1 MASVPYAP
9 KRPHK
14 ITQHHITRVDNYYWM
29 RNREDPE
36 VMQYL
41 RTENDYVEET
51 MAHTKPLQTKLFEEM
66 KARIKED
73 DATVPEKQG
82 DYFYYSRTEIS
93 KQYPIYCRKKHTLDA
108 PEEII
113 LDQNQL
119 AEGKSFSRI
128 VSFSISPD
136 GTKLAYSVDPDG
148 SEVCTLYVK
157 DLITG
162 TLLPEQFANT
172 YGEVYWHSGAVWSN
186 DGRVLYYQT
195 MDAALRPHRIFQHIL
210 GTDPSE
216 DRLLYEE
223 CDETFF
229 LWMTKSRSQA
239 FIQAN
244 SHSTMTDEWRIL
256 PADGVS
262 TDFQI
267 FEPRRDGIEYQIE
280 HAGNKFFII
289 TNENAQNFKLMETPV
304 NATAK
309 ENWREVIPHRPDTL
323 ITGMDAFENFIALY
337 ERKDGFRQIRISAPD
352 GRNNVRYITFPEPAY
367 TFYPARNPEYK
378 ADALRFVYMSLIT
391 PNSVIDYHV
400 GTNQWETK
408 KQDEIPSGYDPGQYI
423 SERTYATAPD
433 GVGVPMSIVY
443 KKGIKKDGTSPTL
456 LYGYGSYGFSTDPW
470 FDLNRI
476 SLLDRGFVFAIGH
489 IRGGS
494 ELGRGWYDDGKL
506 FNKKNTFTDF
516 IACAEHLIAEG
527 YTSKDKLAIMG
538 GSAGGLLVSA
548 CMIMRPDLFKVVID
562 QVPFVDV
569 ISSMSDP
576 TIPLTTLEYDQWGS
590 PENKEQFDYML
601 SYSPYDNIRAT
612 EYPHL
617 LITTGLNDP
626 RVAYWEPA
634 KFAAKLRELKTDNN
648 LLLLKTEFDSG
659 HHGASGRYDVLKDT
673 TLEYAFLITQ
683 LAAESESN
691 LDGTTQISS
700 VEQHSINIP
709 HYVAHH

>member
-9 KRPHK
+9 KRPHEVA
-14 ITQHHITRVDNYYWM
+14 QHGIMRVDNYYWM

-41 RTENDYVEET
+41 RTENDYVEEM
-51 MAHTKPLQTKLFEEM
+51 MAHTKPLQAKLFEEM

-82 DYFYYSRTEIS
+82 GYFYYSQTEAG
-93 KQYPIYCRKKHTLDA
+93 KQYPIFCRRKGSLDA

-113 LDQNQL
+113 LDQNLL
-119 AEGKSFSRI
+119 AEGRSFSR
-128 VSFSISPD
+128 VTAFAVSPD
-136 GTKLAYSVDPDG
+136 GTKLAYSIDPDG
-148 SEVCTLYVK
+148 YEICTLYIK
-157 DLITG
+157 DLVTG
-162 TLLPEQFANT
+162 SLLPEQFPNT
-172 YGEVYWHSGAVWSN
+172 YGEVYGHSGAEWSN
-186 DGRVLYYQT
+186 DGRVLFYQT
-195 MDAALRPHRIFQHIL
+195 MDAALRPYRIFRHVI

-216 DRLLYEE
+216 DQLLYEE

-244 SHSTMTDEWRIL
+244 SHSTTTDEWRIL
-256 PADGVS
+256 PADSAG
-262 TDFQI
+262 TEFKIFQSRQ
-267 FEPRRDGIEYQIE
+267 PGIEYQIE
-280 HAGNKFFII
+280 HADGRFFIT
-289 TNENAQNFKLMETPV
+289 TNENAQNFKLMETPLD
-304 NATAK
+304 ATTK
-309 ENWREVIPHRPDTL
+309 ENWREVIPHRDDTL
-323 ITGMDAFENFIALY
+323 ITGMDAFEDFLALY

-352 GRNNVRYITFPEPAY
+352 GKGHPRNVVFPESVY
-367 TFYPARNPEYK
+367 TFYPMNNPEYK
-378 ADALRFVYMSLIT
+378 TDTLRLFYTSLTT

-400 GTNQWETK
+400 DTGQWEIRK
-408 KQDEIPSGYDPGQYI
+408 RDEIPSGYDSSQYV

-433 GVGVPMSIVY
+433 GVRVPMSIVH
-443 KKGIKKDGTSPTL
+443 KKGIRKDGTNPTL
-456 LYGYGSYGFSTDPW
+456 LYGYGSYGFSTEPW
-470 FDLNRI
+470 FDLNRL

-506 FNKKNTFTDF
+506 LNKKNTFTDF

-527 YTSKDKLAIMG
+527 FTSKEKLAIMG
-538 GSAGGLLVSA
+538 ASAGGLLVSA

-569 ISSMSDP
+569 ITSMSDP
-576 TIPLTTLEYDQWGS
+576 TIPLTTLEYDQWGN
-590 PENKEQFDYML
+590 PANKEHFDYML
-601 SYSPYDNIRAT
+601 SYSPYDNLRAAG
-612 EYPHL
+612 YPHL
-617 LITTGLNDP
+617 LITTGLNDA

-634 KFAAKLRELKTDNN
+634 KFAAKLRELKTDDN

-673 TLEYAFLITQ
+673 TLEYAFLI
-683 LAAESESN
+683 
-691 LDGTTQISS
+691 DRIGT
-700 VEQHSINIP
+700 
-709 HYVAHH
+709 